1 MALIVK
7 QNIIKEDLLD
17 ENGNKLGE
25 LKFNP
30 NDARIM
36 SKLTKI
42 VNELGDILTKIKSMD
57 KIQPIQKNIE
67 SIEDYE
73 EISETFKFIS
83 NGFTL
88 EEDAVDSVLNN
99 LSEVFGK
106 ETIDIFTGGTKDVLS
121 VMPLI
126 DFILPYVKKARE
138 SKINKYISKNC
149 HIITLIYIVTIF
161 FYLIL

>member
-73 EISETFKFIS
+73 EISETFKFVS

-138 SKINKYISKNC
+138 SKINKYISKKAND
-149 HIITLIYIVTIF
+149 VME
-161 FYLIL
+161 

>member
-67 SIEDYE
+67 NIEDYE
-73 EISETFKFIS
+73 EISETFKLIS

-106 ETIDIFTGGTKDVLS
+106 ETIDIFTYGTKDVLS

-138 SKINKYISKNC
+138 SKINKYISKKTND
-149 HIITLIYIVTIF
+149 VME
-161 FYLIL
+161 